1 MSGRT
6 ARSSPRNPEEPVI
19 RDSLDG
25 EELIGAKQNRIVN
38 LTVLVA
44 AGQTLHIPV
53 SCVEAGRSGPPLAR
67 VRRGRP
73 RPLRVG
79 GASREDHAGRARK
92 LQEVSYCMRTSG
104 SRMADQGGVWD
115 EIDVKA
121 RRMKAESATYAAAET
136 YDRSGEAAA
145 APAAANPTGTT
156 PAEPAKASSAAK
168 APHPARFLAA
178 LTRTAAE
185 RFPAIGLG
193 EGGRL
198 CVSHR
203 TSSQAGW
210 RSPSRCPFHP

>member
-38 LTVLVA
+38 LTILVA

-73 RPLRVG
+73 RALRVG

-115 EIDVKA
+115 EIDVKP

-156 PAEPAKASSAAK
+156 PAEPAKASQ
-168 APHPARFLAA
+168 PARFVAA

-210 RSPSRCPFHP
+210 RSPSRRPFHP